1 MVYIYILVVNIMS
14 FILKGGYD
22 AFSRHIINVSLRKT
36 TIWNKGAVMVNGTK
50 FNIDSSRDNLI
61 EMVKYDDTNTLM
73 VNNAIIYENRKLF
86 VYDIDLNYNI
96 KQSHDFREQ
105 NIYNYIDLSVINYNE
120 IQNIFAQRTLN

>member
-1 MVYIYILVVNIMS
+1 MS